1 MSTHV
6 AANPLPPP
14 ANGSQHREISQD
26 LHCQCPPPAAGK
38 TVRNL
43 VVCLDGAA
51 DQFSEKNTNIAE
63 LYSRLEKNDEQL
75 TYYHYNGGVAMH
87 AGSWNPLSSL
97 KQAVAHTLEM
107 VLAGDFKRVALN
119 AYQWLAE
126 NYQAGDRIF
135 LFGFSRGAYHARVIA
150 GMIEKVGLLRKG
162 DPDQFDSAYELYAAA
177 KSEGDNARSG
187 SKSSS
192 NRPNVLCAH
201 FKQMLSQPGARVHF
215 VGAWDT
221 VASVGVVKGP
231 SLPETTTGMR
241 HVCVFRHG
249 LALDERRC
257 KFLPEFANGGAGPSQ
272 AGIGNVKEVWFVGT
286 HADVGGGN
294 VPGIVGPA
302 MHWMTSEALAHGLRA
317 QPVSGWESF
326 PPHPSLGWIWKI
338 IEVLPVRRLSYK
350 DAASTT
356 RRLNL
361 GRPREIKEGQLI
373 HESVFKA
380 IAEEN
385 YTPPPRLPSG
395 LSWSLDSLAA
405 HNMVERNV

>member
-1 MSTHV
+1 MSTPV
-6 AANPLPPP
+6 PTTSLSAP
-14 ANGSQHREISQD
+14 ANGSQHGKISQV
-26 LHCQCPPPAAGK
+26 LRCQCPPPPAGK
-38 TVRNL
+38 TARNL
-43 VVCLDGAA
+43 VICLDGAA
-51 DQFSEKNTNIAE
+51 DQFREKNTNIAE
-63 LYSRLEKNDEQL
+63 LYSRLEKNDQQV
-75 TYYHYNGGVAMH
+75 TYYHYNGGVAMR
-87 AGSWNPLSSL
+87 ARSWNPFSTL

-107 VLAGDFKRVALN
+107 VLAWDFKRVALN

-126 NYQAGDRIF
+126 NYQTGDRIF
-135 LFGFSRGAYHARVIA
+135 LFGFSRGAYQARVIA

-201 FKQMLSQPGARVHF
+201 FKQMLSHPDARVHF

-221 VASVGVVKGP
+221 VASVGIVKGP

-257 KFLPEFANGGAGPSQ
+257 KFLPEFVNGGNGPSKT
-272 AGIGNVKEVWFVGT
+272 ASGNVKEVWFVGT

-294 VPGIVGPA
+294 VPDILGPA
-302 MHWMTSEALAHGLRA
+302 MHWMTSEALAHGLRM
-317 QPVSGWESF
+317 QPVSGWQSF

-338 IEVLPVRRLSYK
+338 IEVLPVRRLSYR

-361 GRPREIKEGQLI
+361 GRPRVMKEGQLV

-380 IAEEN
+380 IAEER
-385 YTPPPRLPSG
+385 YMPPARLPSG
-395 LSWSLDSLAA
+395 LSWSIDSLAA
-405 HNMVERNV
+405 HNMVERDV